1 MGCCEDSKTGT
12 TQDANKTD
20 SSRADGSL
28 TIAIAGNPNCGKSAL
43 FNTFTGIRQKTGNW
57 PGVTVDR
64 KQGIFELDNYLVTVY
79 DLPGIYSLDA
89 SSIDEEVTRDYLLT
103 RDADLIVNVVDAANL
118 ERNLYLTAQLLEMGV
133 PIVLVLNM
141 MDVARKRGIEID
153 TKDLSQKLGCP
164 VVPIVAIS
172 GEGMASLKH
181 EIIAITSGEHSGGF
195 RLAHDEIVEQAIADL
210 MPRLEKCS
218 TAQTDNLHW
227 LALKLLEDDQKA
239 QDQCGASVLDT
250 VNEWKSAIEE
260 RAGEEADIHI
270 ADSRFN
276 HAHTL
281 AQSVIHEKGKIGK
294 TITDKIDTAVLSP
307 IFGLPIFL
315 LVMYLMFMFTINIGG
330 AFIDFFDGIA
340 GAIFVDGFS
349 EVLASIG
356 LPDFLRIVLAN
367 GLGGGIQVVATFIP
381 IITALYL
388 FLSAVEDS
396 GYMARAA
403 FVMDRFMRSIGLPG
417 KAFVPL
423 IVGFGCN
430 VPAVMATRTL
440 ENERERKLTILMN
453 PFMSCGARLPVYAL
467 FAAAFFPT
475 NGQNLVFA
483 LYLTGIVVAVLTG
496 LLMKRTILSGESSGF
511 MMELPPY
518 HLPTMK
524 GILLRTWDRVR
535 LFIKEAGQVIVIMVL
550 VINVLSAI
558 GTDGSVDTD
567 NTDKSVLA
575 TISKTATPVFA
586 PMGIEEENWP
596 AVLGVISGV
605 LAKEVV
611 VGTLDTL
618 YSQLARGDDQG
629 TVDEE
634 VFDFWQAIADAAA
647 TVPENLVGVA
657 ETLDDPLQLDVG
669 DIKSLEAAAEEQEVD
684 NATFGAMVKRFDGQA
699 GAFAYLLF
707 ILLYTPCVATIGAI
721 RREAGPRWAAFVT
734 AWTTIVAYIT
744 ASAYYQIATFSQHTV
759 FSSIWLAGSVFLLGA
774 IIYGLRQWALK
785 EPADQAN
792 NPQPEHP

>member
-1 MGCCEDSKTGT
+1 MACCEDTNEA
-12 TQDANKTD
+12 DA
-20 SSRADGSL
+20 SEAGSL
-28 TIAIAGNPNCGKSAL
+28 TVAIAGNPNCGKSAL

-64 KQGIFELDNYLVTVY
+64 KQGFFELQGRTVTIY

-89 SSIDEEVTRDYLLT
+89 SSIDEKVTRDYLLT
-103 RDADLIVNVVDAANL
+103 REANLIINVVDAANL
-118 ERNLYLTAQLLEMGV
+118 ERNLYLTTQLLEMGV
-133 PIVLVLNM
+133 PTVLVLNM
-141 MDVARKRGIEID
+141 MDVARKRGIDID
-153 TKDLSQKLGCP
+153 TKKLSQELGCP

-172 GEGMASLKH
+172 GEGIDHLKQ
-181 EIIAITSGEHSGGF
+181 EILAITSGEHSGGF
-195 RLAHDEIVEQAIADL
+195 RLAHDEIIEQAIAEL
-210 MPRLEKCS
+210 IPRLEKCS
-218 TAQTDNLHW
+218 TASSENLHW
-227 LALKLLEDDQKA
+227 LALKLLESDHNAKE
-239 QDQCGASVLDT
+239 QCGAQVMDEVAMWQT
-250 VNEWKSAIEE
+250 AIEE
-260 RAGEEADIHI
+260 RAGEDADIHI
-270 ADSRFN
+270 ADSRFS

-281 AQSVIHEKGKIGK
+281 AQTVINEKGKVGK
-294 TITDKIDTAVLSP
+294 TITDKIDTVVLSRF
-307 IFGLPIFL
+307 FGIPVFL

-340 GAIFVDGFS
+340 GAIFVDGLS
-349 EVLASIG
+349 EILDMVG
-356 LPDFLRIVLAN
+356 TPDFLRIVLAD

-467 FAAAFFPT
+467 FVAAFFPT

-483 LYLTGIVVAVLTG
+483 LYLIGITVAVLTG
-496 LLMKRTILSGESSGF
+496 FLMKRTILSGESSGF

-518 HLPTMK
+518 HMPTLK

-535 LFIKEAGQVIVIMVL
+535 LFIKDAGQVIVVMVL

-558 GTDGSVDTD
+558 GTDGSIAHD
-567 NTDKSVLA
+567 NSDASVLA
-575 TISKTATPVFA
+575 VISKTATPIFA
-586 PMGIEEENWP
+586 PMGIEEDNWP

-618 YSQLARGDDQG
+618 YSQLAREEEGY
-629 TVDEE
+629 VDNEE
-634 VFDFWQAIADAAA
+634 PFNFQQAISDAAA
-647 TVPENLVGVA
+647 TVPENLAAVTDMFG
-657 ETLDDPLQLDVG
+657 DPLQMNVG
-669 DIKSLEAAAEEQEVD
+669 DIESLEAAAAEQEISD
-684 NATFGAMVKRFDGQA
+684 ATFGAMIKRFDGQV
-699 GAFAYLLF
+699 GAFSYLLF
-707 ILLYTPCVATIGAI
+707 VLLYFPCVAVIGAI
-721 RREAGPRWAAFVT
+721 RREAGTNWAVFV
-734 AWTTIVAYIT
+734 AIWTTTIAYIT
-744 ASAYYQIATFSQHTV
+744 ATCFYQIGTFAQHPL
-759 FSSIWLAGSVFLLGA
+759 FSGLWLGCVVILLIGL
-774 IIYGLRQWALK
+774 IIGLRQWAHK
-785 EPADQAN
+785 ETLNATEVTEAR
-792 NPQPEHP
+792 

>member
-1 MGCCEDSKTGT
+1 MACCDDSNTPRPKG
-12 TQDANKTD
+12 ANT
-20 SSRADGSL
+20 SETGSL
-28 TIAIAGNPNCGKSAL
+28 TLAIAGNPNCGKSAL

-64 KQGIFELDNYLVTVY
+64 KQGFFDLENRQVTIF

-89 SSIDEEVTRDYLLT
+89 SSIDEEVTRDYLLS
-103 RDADLIVNVVDAANL
+103 RDSDLIINVVDAANL
-118 ERNLYLTAQLLEMGV
+118 ERNLYLTTQLLEMGV

-141 MDVARKRGIEID
+141 MDVARKRGIDID
-153 TKDLSQKLGCP
+153 TKKLSQELGCP

-172 GEGMASLKH
+172 GEGMNILKQ
-181 EIIAITSGEHSGGF
+181 EILAITSGEHNGGF

-210 MPRLEKCS
+210 IPRLEKCS
-218 TAQTDNLHW
+218 TASSDNLHW
-227 LALKLLEDDQKA
+227 LALKLLESDNNAKE
-239 QDQCGASVLDT
+239 QCGASVLD
-250 VNEWKSAIEE
+250 VVARWKTTIEE

-270 ADSRFN
+270 ADSRFS
-276 HAHTL
+276 HAHAL
-281 AQSVIHEKGKIGK
+281 AQNVIQEKGKIGK
-294 TITDKIDTAVLSP
+294 TITDKIDTVVLSP
-307 IFGLPIFL
+307 ILGIPVFL

-340 GAIFVDGFS
+340 GAIFVDGLS
-349 EVLASIG
+349 EVLSKIG
-356 LPDFLRIVLAN
+356 IPDFLRIVLAN

-430 VPAVMATRTL
+430 VPGIMATRTL

-467 FAAAFFPT
+467 FVAAFFPN

-483 LYLTGIVVAVLTG
+483 LYLIGIVVAVLTG
-496 LLMKRTILSGESSGF
+496 FLMKRTILSGESSGF

-518 HLPTMK
+518 HMPTLK

-535 LFIKEAGQVIVIMVL
+535 LFIKDAGQVIVVMVL
-550 VINVLSAI
+550 IINVLSSI
-558 GTDGSVDTD
+558 GTDGSISHD
-567 NTDKSVLA
+567 NTSSSILS
-575 TISKTATPVFA
+575 TISKTATPIFA
-586 PMGIEEENWP
+586 PMGIEEDNWP
-596 AVLGVISGV
+596 AVLGIISGV

-618 YSQLARGDDQG
+618 YSQLAREDFDT
-629 TVDEE
+629 TVSEE
-634 VFDFWQAIADAAA
+634 PFDFWQAINDAAA
-647 TVPENLVGVA
+647 TVPENLAAVSDMLA
-657 ETLDDPLQLDVG
+657 DPLQMNIG
-669 DIKSLEAAAEEQEVD
+669 DIESLEAAAEAQEVS
-684 NATFGAMVKRFDGQA
+684 NATFGAMTKRFDGQV
-699 GAFAYLLF
+699 GAFSYLLF
-707 ILLYTPCVATIGAI
+707 VLLYFPCVAVIGAI
-721 RREAGPRWAAFVT
+721 RREAGTSWAVFV
-734 AWTTIVAYIT
+734 AVWTTTIAYIT
-744 ASAYYQIATFSQHTV
+744 ASSFYQIGTFSQHPL
-759 FSSIWLAGSVFLLGA
+759 FSSLWLTGVVVVSITSIF
-774 IIYGLRQWALK
+774 GLRRWALK
-785 EPADQAN
+785 EATTQSETAE
-792 NPQPEHP
+792 QSV

>member
-1 MGCCEDSKTGT
+1 MACCEDTNEA
-12 TQDANKTD
+12 DA
-20 SSRADGSL
+20 SEAGSL
-28 TIAIAGNPNCGKSAL
+28 TVAIAGNPNCGKSAL

-64 KQGIFELDNYLVTVY
+64 KQGFFELQGRTVTIY

-89 SSIDEEVTRDYLLT
+89 SSIDEKVTRDYLLT
-103 RDADLIVNVVDAANL
+103 REANLIINVVDAANL
-118 ERNLYLTAQLLEMGV
+118 ERNLYLTTQLLEMGV
-133 PIVLVLNM
+133 PTVLVLNM
-141 MDVARKRGIEID
+141 MDVARKRGIDID
-153 TKDLSQKLGCP
+153 TKKLSQELGCP

-172 GEGMASLKH
+172 GEGIDHLKQ
-181 EIIAITSGEHSGGF
+181 EILAITSGEHSGGF
-195 RLAHDEIVEQAIADL
+195 RLAHDEIIEQAIAEL
-210 MPRLEKCS
+210 IPRLEKCS
-218 TAQTDNLHW
+218 TASSENLHW
-227 LALKLLEDDQKA
+227 LALKLLESDHNATEQCDA
-239 QDQCGASVLDT
+239 QVMDEVAMWQT
-250 VNEWKSAIEE
+250 AIEE
-260 RAGEEADIHI
+260 RAGEDADIHI
-270 ADSRFN
+270 ADSRFS

-281 AQSVIHEKGKIGK
+281 AQTVINEKGKVGK
-294 TITDKIDTAVLSP
+294 TITDKIDTVVLSRF
-307 IFGLPIFL
+307 FGIPVFL

-340 GAIFVDGFS
+340 GAIFVDGLS
-349 EVLASIG
+349 EILDMVG
-356 LPDFLRIVLAN
+356 TPDFLRIVLAD

-467 FAAAFFPT
+467 FVAAFFPT

-483 LYLTGIVVAVLTG
+483 LYLIGITVAVLTG
-496 LLMKRTILSGESSGF
+496 FLMKRTILSGESSGF

-518 HLPTMK
+518 HMPTLK

-535 LFIKEAGQVIVIMVL
+535 LFIKDAGQVIVVMVL

-558 GTDGSVDTD
+558 GTDGSIAHD
-567 NTDKSVLA
+567 NSDASVLA
-575 TISKTATPVFA
+575 VISKTATPIFA
-586 PMGIEEENWP
+586 PMGIEEDNWP
-596 AVLGVISGV
+596 AVLGIISGV

-618 YSQLARGDDQG
+618 YSQLAREEEGY
-629 TVDEE
+629 VDNEE
-634 VFDFWQAIADAAA
+634 PFNFQQAISDAAA
-647 TVPENLVGVA
+647 TVPENLAAVTDMFG
-657 ETLDDPLQLDVG
+657 DPLQMNVG
-669 DIKSLEAAAEEQEVD
+669 DIESLEAAAAEQEISD
-684 NATFGAMVKRFDGQA
+684 ATFGAMIKRFDGQV
-699 GAFAYLLF
+699 GAFSYLLF
-707 ILLYTPCVATIGAI
+707 VLLYFPCVAVIGAI
-721 RREAGPRWAAFVT
+721 RREAGTNWAVFV
-734 AWTTIVAYIT
+734 AIWTTTIAYIT
-744 ASAYYQIATFSQHTV
+744 ATCFYQIGTFAQHPL
-759 FSSIWLAGSVFLLGA
+759 FSGLWLGGVVILFIGL
-774 IIYGLRQWALK
+774 IIGLRQWAHK
-785 EPADQAN
+785 ETLNATEVTEAR
-792 NPQPEHP
+792 

>member
-1 MGCCEDSKTGT
+1 MGCCENT
-12 TQDANKTD
+12 TEANASTD
-20 SSRADGSL
+20 NPL

-64 KQGIFELDNYLVTVY
+64 KQGFFELNDHTVTVY

-89 SSIDEEVTRDYLLT
+89 SSIDEKVTRDYLLS
-103 RDADLIVNVVDAANL
+103 RDANLIINVVDAANL

-141 MDVARKRGIEID
+141 MDVARKRGIKIN
-153 TKDLSQKLGCP
+153 TQKLSQELGCP
-164 VVPIVAIS
+164 VVPVVAIS
-172 GEGMASLKH
+172 GEGFELLKQ
-181 EIIAITSGEHSGGF
+181 EILAVTTGEHSGGF

-210 MPRLEKCS
+210 IPQLEKCNTTNS
-218 TAQTDNLHW
+218 VNLHW
-227 LALKLLEDDQKA
+227 LALKLLESDSSAQQQCDSSMLDQ
-239 QDQCGASVLDT
+239 
-250 VNEWKSAIEE
+250 VNKWKTAIEE
-260 RAGEEADIHI
+260 RSGEDADIHI
-270 ADSRFN
+270 ADSRFS

-281 AQSVIHEKGKIGK
+281 AQTVVNEQGRVGK
-294 TITDKIDTAVLSP
+294 TITDRIDAVVLSRV
-307 IFGLPIFL
+307 FGIPVFL

-340 GAIFVDGFS
+340 GAIVVDGFS
-349 EVLASIG
+349 EVLSSLGI
-356 LPDFLRIVLAN
+356 PDFLRIILAN
-367 GLGGGIQVVATFIP
+367 GLGGGIQIVATFIP

-467 FAAAFFPT
+467 FVAAFFPD

-483 LYLTGIVVAVLTG
+483 LYLIGITVAVLTG
-496 LLMKRTILSGESSGF
+496 FLMKRTILSGESSGF

-518 HLPTMK
+518 HMPTLK

-535 LFIKEAGQVIVIMVL
+535 LFIRDAGQVIVIMVL
-550 VINVLSAI
+550 IINVLSAI
-558 GTDGSVDTD
+558 GTDGSFAH
-567 NTDKSVLA
+567 NNAENSVLA
-575 TISKTATPVFA
+575 TISKTATPIFA
-586 PMGIEEENWP
+586 PMGIKEENWP
-596 AVLGVISGV
+596 AVLGIISGV

-618 YSQLARGDDQG
+618 YSQLAREDAGY
-629 TVDEE
+629 VEDEE
-634 VFDFWQAIADAAA
+634 PFVFWQAIKDAAA
-647 TVPENLVGVA
+647 TVPENLAAVSDMFA
-657 ETLDDPLQLDVG
+657 DPLQMNVG
-669 DIKSLEAAAEEQEVD
+669 NIETLEAAAADQEVS
-684 NATFGAMVKRFDGQA
+684 NATFGAMIKRFDGQT

-707 ILLYTPCVATIGAI
+707 VLLYFPCVAVIGAI
-721 RREAGPRWAAFVT
+721 RREAGTSWAVFV
-734 AWTTIVAYIT
+734 ACWTTAIAYIT
-744 ASAYYQIATFSQHTV
+744 ATSFYQIGTFAQHPL
-759 FSSIWLAGSVFLLGA
+759 FSGLWLAGVVILFIGLILV
-774 IIYGLRQWALK
+774 LRQWAHRGRLEK
-785 EPADQAN
+785 TDITEMGA
-792 NPQPEHP
+792 